1 MRLSVTWHA
10 DDGVA
15 ELKHEQLVLQTAAD
29 IARWQELLGLQ
40 LSALVKQTSQKLL
53 LLICIDGVEI
63 DPSVADLYGAAA
75 RTVMDEYTR
84 LTARYGAPSKIR
96 RLIALEAVRKGYR
109 VNLFES
115 RDEAL
120 TYLRAQAG

>member
-1 MRLSVTWHA
+1 MKLSVIWHA

-15 ELKHEQLVLQTAAD
+15 ELTHEQLALQNAAD
-29 IARWQELLGLQ
+29 VARWRELLSLQ
-40 LSALVKQTSQKLL
+40 LAALVTQTGQKLL

-63 DPSVADLYGAAA
+63 DPTVADLYGAAA
-75 RTVMDEYTR
+75 RVVMEEFTR
-84 LTARYGAPSKIR
+84 QTARYGAPSKIR

-115 RDEAL
+115 REEAL
-120 TYLRAQAG
+120 IYLQAQGD

>member
-10 DDGVA
+10 ADGVA
-15 ELKHEQLVLQTAAD
+15 ELTHEQLILRTAAD
-29 IARWQELLGLQ
+29 VAHWQELLSLR
-40 LSALVKQTSQKLL
+40 LSEIVKQTCQKLF
-53 LLICIDGVEI
+53 LLICIDGVDI

-84 LTARYGAPSKIR
+84 MTARYGAPSKIR

-115 RDEAL
+115 REEAL
-120 TYLRAQAG
+120 TYLRAQGS